1 MENVLVA
8 HKTSAQNKKRK
19 WIFFEFNVNMFI
31 HTLVYSNWSPTVLS
45 LTTITTYCTNRRPFM
60 VHSFKSRIMQPAQ
73 ASYWSSYLY
82 SSIIH
87 AAFSTNSLH
96 SLCTFSTNSLHSL
109 CTFSTNSLHSLCT
122 FSTNSLHSLCTFS
135 TNSLHSLCTFSTI
148 LSFIQSLINT
158 LISSYFTTHYKK
170 LSCRNMKAVLLVEPP
185 SGGLVELLYSQ
196 GITAIQ
202 SFVHTHS

>member
-60 VHSFKSRIMQPAQ
+60 VHSFKSRIMQPAK
-73 ASYWSSYLY
+73 ASYWSSYLC
-82 SSIIH
+82 SSIIQ
-87 AAFSTNSLH
+87 AA
-96 SLCTFSTNSLHSL
+96 
-109 CTFSTNSLHSLCT
+109 

-148 LSFIQSLINT
+148 LSFI
-158 LISSYFTTHYKK
+158 
-170 LSCRNMKAVLLVEPP
+170 
-185 SGGLVELLYSQ
+185 
-196 GITAIQ
+196 
-202 SFVHTHS
+202 

>member
-19 WIFFEFNVNMFI
+19 RIFFEFNVNMFI

-82 SSIIH
+82 SSIIQ
-87 AAFSTNSLH
+87 AA
-96 SLCTFSTNSLHSL
+96 
-109 CTFSTNSLHSLCT
+109 
-122 FSTNSLHSLCTFS
+122 FS

-148 LSFIQSLINT
+148 LSFIQSFINT
-158 LISSYFTTHYKK
+158 LLSSHFTTHYKK
-170 LSCRNMKAVLLVEPP
+170 LYCRNIKAVLLVEPP
-185 SGGLVELLYSQ
+185 SGRNG
-196 GITAIQ
+196 
-202 SFVHTHS
+202 